1 MITLTYPP
9 ETKQAAN
16 WEERI
21 KTMSL
26 PYLIL
31 KQDDLQEP
39 EIVDDGKHIQGVAA
53 IENYLSNLEIFVVSW
68 YEDRCDL
75 YEYTKGM
82 D

>member
-9 ETKQAAN
+9 ETKEAAS

-21 KTMSL
+21 KRMSL

-31 KQDDLQEP
+31 KQNDIQEP

-53 IENYLSNLEIFVVSW
+53 IENYLSSLEIFVAGW

-75 YEYTKGM
+75 HEYTKGL

>member
-9 ETKQAAN
+9 ETKEAAG

-26 PYLIL
+26 PYLVREQANI
-31 KQDDLQEP
+31 QEP
-39 EIVDDGKHIQGVAA
+39 EIVDDGKHIQGIAA
-53 IENYLSNLEIFVVSW
+53 IENYLIDLETFVNSW
-68 YEDRCDL
+68 YDDRCDL

>member
-9 ETKQAAN
+9 ETKEAAT

-31 KQDDLQEP
+31 KQNDLKEL
-39 EIVDDGKHIQGVAA
+39 EIVDDEKHIQGVAA
-53 IENYLSNLEIFVVSW
+53 IENYLSNLEIFVNSW

-75 YEYTKGM
+75 YEYTKGLN
-82 D
+82 

>member
-9 ETKQAAN
+9 ETKEAAS

-31 KQDDLQEP
+31 KQNDIQVP

-53 IENYLSNLEIFVVSW
+53 IESYLSSLEIFVASW